1 MDFPLPL
8 PPRCRESWKRK
19 RAVGAMSRRRLWLCS
34 RLIVARALSATGEA
48 ITLVGLAEAAGGGE
62 GGEAL
67 VEGGGADAAARAQL
81 GERQRAVD
89 IGECGSD
96 ALVDGTGSR
105 RLRGSRFDDLE
116 RESVG
121 ALSEFECHAGHG
133 RSGAVLDGQGD
144 IAVFAGIAVAAEVEV
159 GIAPGMELGGA
170 SQGLAGADVAGAL
183 LGVVDDDDGDGVAA
197 LQLAQIGEQRRHFAA
212 GVLIDAMQAHE
223 GIEDEQARVQFG
235 DGRIEASAVGLKIE
249 PHGGCGDDLDV
260 EISEAEAG
268 GGADAVEPPAHDVER
283 VQRSR
288 ARKDLQHL
296 GSLPMIP
303 TACSDHSPV
312 TSQRCSSARSARR
325 QAGSTGNRLIAVA
338 LLRPWHRQLAGRR
351 MSPASAA

>member
-1 MDFPLPL
+1 M
-8 PPRCRESWKRK
+8 
-19 RAVGAMSRRRLWLCS
+19 
-34 RLIVARALSATGEA
+34 
-48 ITLVGLAEAAGGGE
+48 VGLAEAAGGGE
-62 GGEAL
+62 GGKTL

-144 IAVFAGIAVAAEVEV
+144 IAAFAEIAVAAEVEV

-183 LGVVDDDDGDGVAA
+183 LGRTRD
-197 LQLAQIGEQRRHFAA
+197 
-212 GVLIDAMQAHE
+212 
-223 GIEDEQARVQFG
+223 
-235 DGRIEASAVGLKIE
+235 
-249 PHGGCGDDLDV
+249 P
-260 EISEAEAG
+260 
-268 GGADAVEPPAHDVER
+268 
-283 VQRSR
+283 
-288 ARKDLQHL
+288 
-296 GSLPMIP
+296 
-303 TACSDHSPV
+303 
-312 TSQRCSSARSARR
+312 
-325 QAGSTGNRLIAVA
+325 
-338 LLRPWHRQLAGRR
+338 
-351 MSPASAA
+351 